1 MKNPVLRTRKEVV
14 RAIICAYPGGRIQ
27 AAEHLG
33 FGLKKFDNHAYET
46 ARPLTDAQLRQLELQ
61 TDTTHLPEYIAA
73 LYGGM
78 FVRVVDQDDLDTVEL
93 YAMSVN
99 VSTRRGAVDQEIA
112 QALQDGVITPEE
124 ADTILQKH
132 NQHMAAR
139 HAEVLAAIQLFSKRS
154 EVVAR

>member
-14 RAIICAYPGGRIQ
+14 SAIICAYPGGRIQ
-27 AAEHLG
+27 AAEQLG
-33 FGLKKFDNHAYET
+33 LGLKKFDNHAYEA
-46 ARPLTDAQLRQLELQ
+46 ARPLTDVQLRQLELQ
-61 TDTTHLPEYIAA
+61 TGTTHLPEYIAA

-78 FVRVVDQDDLDTVEL
+78 FVRVTEKDDLDTVEL

-112 QALQDGVITPEE
+112 QALQDGVITTEE

-132 NQHMAAR
+132 NRHMAAR

-154 EVVAR
+154 EVVA

>member
-14 RAIICAYPGGRIQ
+14 SAIICAYPGGRVQ
-27 AAEHLG
+27 ASERLG
-33 FGLKKFDNHAYET
+33 LGLKKFDNHAYEA
-46 ARPLTDAQLRQLELQ
+46 ARPLTDAQLHQLELQ
-61 TDTTHLPEYIAA
+61 AGTTFLPEYVAG

-78 FVRVVDQDDLDTVEL
+78 FVRMIDQDDLDTVEL

-112 QALQDGVITPEE
+112 QALADGVISSEE

-132 NQHMAAR
+132 NLHMAAR
-139 HAEVLAAIQLFSKRS
+139 HAEVLAAIQLFSKRR
-154 EVVAR
+154 EVAA